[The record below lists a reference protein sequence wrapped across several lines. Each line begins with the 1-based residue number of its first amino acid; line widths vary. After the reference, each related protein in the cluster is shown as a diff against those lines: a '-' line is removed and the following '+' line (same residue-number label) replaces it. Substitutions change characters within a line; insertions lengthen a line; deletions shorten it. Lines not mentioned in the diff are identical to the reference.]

1 MPGLTDAPPAT
12 YALVLGGALVPL
24 LLGAAAV
31 RPRTSPTVVDV
42 RLSEWKVEVSAATVP
57 AGPVVFRVANAGQI
71 EHAFEVEGKGLEKR
85 SEPIVAGAEGTLNVT
100 LKPGRYELYC
110 PVGNGA
116 HKQAGMQ
123 TTIKVAAQESAPS
136 STY

>member
-1 MPGLTDAPPAT
+1 MPGFTDAPPAT

-31 RPRTSPTVVDV
+31 RPRTSPTAVDV
-42 RLSEWKVEVSAATVP
+42 RLSEWKVEVSTAIVP
-57 AGPVVFRVANAGQI
+57 AGPVVFHVANAGQI
-71 EHAFEVEGKGLEKR
+71 EHAFEVEGKGLEQV
-85 SEPIVAGAEGTLNVT
+85 SGPIAAGAEGMLNVK

-116 HKQAGMQ
+116 HKQAGMKA
-123 TTIKVAAQESAPS
+123 TIEVTAEESAPS
-136 STY
+136 SNY

>member
-12 YALVLGGALVPL
+12 YALLGGALVPL

>member
-1 MPGLTDAPPAT
+1 MPRFTET
-12 YALVLGGALVPL
+12 VRYAQVLGGALVPL

-42 RLSEWKVEVSAATVP
+42 RLSEWKVEISAATVP
-57 AGPVVFRVANAGQI
+57 AGQVVFRVANGGQV
-71 EHAFEVEGKGLEKR
+71 EHAFEVEGKGLER
-85 SEPIVAGAEGTLNVT
+85 RTATIAAGANGTLSVK

-116 HKQAGMQ
+116 HKQAGMKA
-123 TTIKVAAQESAPS
+123 TIEVTAEESAPS

>member
-1 MPGLTDAPPAT
+1 MPHFTDIPR

-24 LLGAAAV
+24 LLGAAV
-31 RPRTSPTVVDV
+31 RPRTSPTAVDV

-57 AGPVVFRVANAGQI
+57 AGPVVFHVANAGQI
-71 EHAFEVEGKGLEKR
+71 EHAFEVEGKGLEQV
-85 SEPIVAGAEGTLNVT
+85 SGPIAAGAEGMLNVT

-116 HKQAGMQ
+116 HKQAGMKA
-123 TTIKVAAQESAPS
+123 TIEVTAEESAPS
-136 STY
+136 SNY

>member
-1 MPGLTDAPPAT
+1 MPHRTDTAR
-12 YALVLGGALVPL
+12 YALVLVGALVPL

-42 RLSEWKVEVSAATVP
+42 RLGEWRVEVSAATVP
-57 AGPVVFRVANAGQI
+57 AGPVVFRVANAGQL
-71 EHAFEVEGKGLEKR
+71 EHAFEVEGNGLEKR
-85 SEPIVAGAEGTLNVT
+85 SEPIVAGAERTLNVT

-116 HKQAGMQ
+116 HKQAGMN
-123 TTIKVAAQESAPS
+123 TTITVTAEESAPS